1 MRVVYKYELN
11 TFGSL
16 TKIDVPLGSRV
27 LSAQQQGYGVVVWIE
42 QRDTELSALCPDF
55 SMKVVVR
62 LVMTGQPT
70 DDALKDWTFL
80 DTVQIGAF
88 VIHVYYQNVGDVDD

>member
-16 TKIDVPLGSRV
+16 TEIDVPLGSRV
-27 LSAQQQGYGVVVWIE
+27 LSAQQQGYGVVVWVE
-42 QRDTELSALCPDF
+42 QRDTDLRPDF

-70 DDALKDWTFL
+70 DDALKGWTFL

-88 VIHVYYQNVGDVDD
+88 VIHVYYQNVGDVGD